1 MLRSSYFLGL
11 GLALLLAASPVYAQ
25 SETPQQTAV
34 SQEVSTTADDQDHAT
49 TSVVLESRDAQ
60 RVTSRQ
66 DVADVML
73 GTDRHRQQ
81 ASLAEHAGA
90 APSIDFAGA
99 TSSPPMQVQDNSNR
113 RLYYI
118 IGGVLVAGGLA
129 AGILALSDDG
139 DVGIPPPPGRP

>member
-1 MLRSSYFLGL
+1 MLRPSYILALGL
-11 GLALLLAASPVYAQ
+11 SLLLAVSPVYAQ
-25 SETPQQTAV
+25 SEVLQREAV
-34 SQEVSTTADDQDHAT
+34 STEVSVAVAEQDQEP
-49 TSVVLESRDAQ
+49 TSTVIRDRAEQ

-66 DVADVML
+66 DVADVIL
-73 GTDRHRQQ
+73 GDDSRR
-81 ASLAEHAGA
+81 ASLTEGTAP
-90 APSIDFAGA
+90 APSIDFAG
-99 TSSPPMQVQDNSNR
+99 TSSSSPLQVDDSSNR